1 MSAASTDDPKQ
12 RAVLARAQFPR
23 LLQALARRSYRLV
36 GPTVRE
42 AAIVYDEIQSVEDL
56 PRGWT
61 DEQNG
66 GTYRLK
72 RRGDEALF
80 GYVVG
85 PHSWKKCLHPP
96 VQRLWTAKRDGNG
109 FHVEEDSQ
117 TSVKQAQRMMNSG
130 TANIPA
136 RDWHGSLRQSAGD
149 LSKLLRRVTWLAAVF
164 GVLIVTVRAQEP
176 PLKAGA
182 SPAPAPAKEDLS
194 LAPAKVDVNPVAR
207 DEEIRQRLQS
217 VLDAT
222 EWFTAPE
229 VRVEEG
235 VVFLKGRVASDELK
249 KWAGD
254 LARNTQDVVA
264 VVNRMEV
271 AVPSIWDWG
280 PAWSG
285 LMGLWRDFLRSLP
298 LLFFGLLILGLSVGA
313 GLLAA
318 RKGRS
323 LLRHRI
329 QARLLRNV
337 IAGGI
342 GVLVFLVGTYIVL
355 RVSGMTQLALTV
367 VGGTGLVGL
376 AVGIA
381 FRDIT
386 ENFLASIFLSM
397 QRPFETGDLVEV
409 AGVTGYVQQ
418 LNVRTTILM
427 NLDGNLV
434 QIPNASVYKSN
445 LCNFTTNANRRAHFD
460 VGIGYDDS
468 ITEAQDIA
476 LQVLTDHPAVLSE
489 PEPLVLT
496 DSLGKATVNL
506 RVYFW
511 FNGREHSW
519 LKVRSSVIRLVKRAF
534 QKHGISMPDEAR
546 EVVFPQ
552 GIPITMRDGKPAGTP
567 AAPADKQLP
576 SARPSEELDVV
587 STKAEGGL
595 QSEAGVLDV
604 QARQA
609 QPLREGENLLPK
621 APASSSPEEPAH
633 RSPAKTRTSR

>member
-1 MSAASTDDPKQ
+1 M
-12 RAVLARAQFPR
+12 
-23 LLQALARRSYRLV
+23 
-36 GPTVRE
+36 
-42 AAIVYDEIQSVEDL
+42 
-56 PRGWT
+56 
-61 DEQNG
+61 
-66 GTYRLK
+66 
-72 RRGDEALF
+72 
-80 GYVVG
+80 
-85 PHSWKKCLHPP
+85 
-96 VQRLWTAKRDGNG
+96 
-109 FHVEEDSQ
+109 
-117 TSVKQAQRMMNSG
+117 
-130 TANIPA
+130 
-136 RDWHGSLRQSAGD
+136 
-149 LSKLLRRVTWLAAVF
+149 
-164 GVLIVTVRAQEP
+164 LIVTVTAQEP
-176 PLKAGA
+176 PLKVSA
-182 SPAPAPAKEDLS
+182 SPAPAPAKEDIS
-194 LAPAKVDVNPVAR
+194 LAPAKVDVNPIAR

-222 EWFTAPE
+222 DWFTAPE
-229 VRVEEG
+229 VRVEQG

-264 VVNRMEV
+264 VANRMEV
-271 AVPSIWDWG
+271 AEPSIWDLG
-280 PAWSG
+280 PAGRG
-285 LMGLWRDFLRSLP
+285 LMGLWRDFLRFLP
-298 LLFFGLLILGLSVGA
+298 LLFLGLLILGLSVGA
-313 GLLAA
+313 GLVAA
-318 RKGRS
+318 RKTRS
-323 LLRHRI
+323 FLRHRI

-355 RVSGMTQLALTV
+355 RVSGLTQLALTV

-409 AGVTGYVQQ
+409 SGVTGYVQQ

-427 NLDGNLV
+427 ALDGNLV

-445 LCNFTTNANRRAHFD
+445 LRNFTTNSNRRDQFD
-460 VGIGYDDS
+460 VGIGYDDA
-468 ITEAQDIA
+468 INEAQEIA
-476 LQVLTDHPAVLSE
+476 LQVLTDHPAVLSA
-489 PEPLVLT
+489 PEPLVLV

-511 FNGREHSW
+511 INGREHSW
-519 LKVRSSVIRLVKRAF
+519 SKVRSAVIRQVKRAF
-534 QKHGISMPDEAR
+534 QNHGISMPDEAR

-552 GIPITMRDGKPAGTP
+552 GIPIMMLDGKPAGTADAQAEAQRP
-567 AAPADKQLP
+567 AAG
-576 SARPSEELDVV
+576 PSEELDVV

-595 QSEAGVLDV
+595 QSEAGVLDE

-621 APASSSPEEPAH
+621 APDSSSSEEPPRKAPAQSDPP
-633 RSPAKTRTSR
+633 RSATWKGRKP